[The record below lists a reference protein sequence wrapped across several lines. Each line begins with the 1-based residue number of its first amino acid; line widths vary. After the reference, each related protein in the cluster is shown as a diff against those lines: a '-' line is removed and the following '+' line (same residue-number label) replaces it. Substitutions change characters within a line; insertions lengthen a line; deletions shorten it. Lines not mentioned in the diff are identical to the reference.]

1 MFVVRHLVLNLE
13 AWVSSWEVCY
23 FNAYPHSDRSKNAR
37 VCVCVCKRD
46 HNIAHYMFYQQ
57 MFNIDI
63 EEKPGLSSVTFD
75 PRGPGSGDSATGLI
89 STE

>member
-1 MFVVRHLVLNLE
+1 MVGVRHLLLKVE

-23 FNAYPHSDRSKNAR
+23 FNACPHSDRSKKA
-37 VCVCVCKRD
+37 CMCKRD
-46 HNIAHYMFYQQ
+46 RNIAHYVFDQQ

-63 EEKPGLSSVTFD
+63 EEKPGLSSFTFD
-75 PRGPGSGDSATGLI
+75 LRGPGSGDSATGLI